1 MELGLNLLGSRVD
14 CSRKRILHDRRV
26 ISYPHHWQF
35 PAITEKTAYEAIL
48 THSCQISFEY
58 LGIPWATIIDGLRSK
73 AVSTWELLRVLNQIA
88 AQPRKSGI
96 RRATVAQHIHADKY
110 IDLYLSCHVTDL
122 FWSHATS
129 ETREISGIRIHPF
142 PLFPAQTPN
151 GPDPADNIHRQRSY
165 LANFIGAYNPKVYLT
180 DVRENIFKDA
190 GSAGDLLI
198 IKRDT
203 WHFNRTVYSEQ
214 MKGLSPDAAKLALED
229 QHKKEYLHAIRDSA
243 FTLCPTGSGP
253 NSIRI
258 GEALALASIP
268 VILTRDLALPGPASL
283 WQEACVFEEDSAA
296 GYRRALSYIRN
307 MPVANLRAMQ
317 LATQKLFARV
327 GPHAWDQLMIDTMEE

>member
-1 MELGLNLLGSRVD
+1 MELNPNLLSSRVD
-14 CSRKRILHDRRV
+14 HARKRLAHDRQV
-26 ISYPHHWQF
+26 ISYAHHWQF
-35 PAITEKTAYEAIL
+35 PAITEKTAYESIL
-48 THSCQISFEY
+48 PHANQITFEY

-73 AVSTWELLRVLNQIA
+73 ALATWELLRVLNQVP
-88 AQPRKSGI
+88 AQPNKTGM
-96 RRATVAQHIHADKY
+96 RRATVAQHINADKY
-110 IDLYLSCHVTDL
+110 IELYLSCHVTDL
-122 FWSHATS
+122 FWSHATF
-129 ETREISGIRIHPF
+129 ETREICGIRIHPF

-151 GPDPADNIHRQRSY
+151 GPDPADNIHRPRSY

-190 GSAGDLLI
+190 GSADDLLI
-198 IKRDT
+198 IKRDA
-203 WHFNRTVYSEQ
+203 WHFNRTVYAEQ

-229 QHKKEYLHAIRDSA
+229 QHKKEYLQAIRDSA

-283 WQEACVFEEDSAA
+283 WQEACVFEEDSSA
-296 GYRRALSYIRN
+296 GYQRALSYIRN
-307 MPVANLRAMQ
+307 MPVAKLRAMQ
-317 LATQKLFARV
+317 VATQKLYARV
-327 GPHAWDQLMIDTMEE
+327 GPRAWDQLIINTME